1 MGSKVM
7 CGKVTYGKV
16 MCGEVICGRVTC
28 GQVIC
33 GKVMCGQVMNGKVMN
48 VSHGRVVKFFFCHL
62 CVFECFVVGD
72 QVDRADVEE
81 LAELD
86 HRLSKG
92 INPLTYGKSQSDGG
106 RHIWEKRLFFSQ
118 KE

>member
-48 VSHGRVVKFFFCHL
+48 VSHGRVVKFFF
-62 CVFECFVVGD
+62 VTFVSSN
-72 QVDRADVEE
+72 AS
-81 LAELD
+81 LSAI
-86 HRLSKG
+86 RLIERMLRS
-92 INPLTYGKSQSDGG
+92 LQSW
-106 RHIWEKRLFFSQ
+106 ITACQ